1 MNILSNKRQKLVLLV
16 LLGLSAVMLGC
27 TAETKNAPS
36 EETAE
41 APAVEESSP
50 VAEATATEPTPAAA
64 PVEAAPT
71 PTPPPTPVVATP
83 PPAPVLAASTQ
94 PTVQALAPNDPKSLI
109 YMGSDGTIKGTGD
122 PLKSSGS
129 LNQFTAG
136 SHAKALMLPSMPKDK
151 FGLVD
156 WIKMADEGII
166 TPAGSLDVNKVD
178 VPPFD
183 MSVEIKA
190 KGDFVKDVM
199 FNHKTHTYWLSC
211 ENCHTGIFQMA
222 KGSNKMSMKGIVEGK
237 WCGRCHGKISF
248 PLADCNR
255 CHVKDKH

>member
-1 MNILSNKRQKLVLLV
+1 MNILSNQSQKLVLLA

-27 TAETKNAPS
+27 TAETKNALS

-41 APAVEESSP
+41 APAIEESSP
-50 VAEATATEPTPAAA
+50 VAEATPTEPTPATA
-64 PVEAAPT
+64 P
-71 PTPPPTPVVATP
+71 P
-83 PPAPVLAASTQ
+83 PPAPIAATPPSPAPVQAASTQ
-94 PTVQALAPNDPKSLI
+94 PTVQTLAPNDPKSLI

-166 TPAGSLDVNKVD
+166 KPAGSLDVNKVD

>member
-1 MNILSNKRQKLVLLV
+1 MNILLNKSQKVILLA
-16 LLGLSAVMLGC
+16 LLGFSAGMLGC
-27 TAETKNAPS
+27 TAGTKNAPS
-36 EETAE
+36 QETTE
-41 APAVEESSP
+41 APAIDGGASVAKTTAPTAPDP
-50 VAEATATEPTPAAA
+50 VASEPTP
-64 PVEAAPT
+64 
-71 PTPPPTPVVATP
+71 P
-83 PPAPVLAASTQ
+83 PPAPVAIAPTQ
-94 PTVQALAPNDPKSLI
+94 PKVQTLAPNDPKSLI

-129 LNQFTAG
+129 LNQFIAG
-136 SHAKALMLPSMPKDK
+136 SHAKALMLPGMPKDK

-156 WIKMADEGII
+156 WVKMADEGII
-166 TPAGSLDVNKVD
+166 TPAGSLDVNKAD

-211 ENCHTGIFQMA
+211 EICHTGIFQMA
-222 KGSNKMSMKGIVEGK
+222 KGSNNMSMKGIVEGK
-237 WCGRCHGKISF
+237 WCGRCHGKVSF

-255 CHVKDKH
+255 CHVKEKH